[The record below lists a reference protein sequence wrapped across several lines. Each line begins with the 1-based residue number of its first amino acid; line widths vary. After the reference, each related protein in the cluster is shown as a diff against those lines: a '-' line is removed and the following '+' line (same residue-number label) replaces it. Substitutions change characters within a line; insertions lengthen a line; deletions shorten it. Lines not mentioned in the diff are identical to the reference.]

1 MYRIRFIPVFVF
13 IVSSLLAQEK
23 ELSPWENG
31 YLDIHFI
38 STGRGNSTFILM
50 PDGTSLLVDA
60 GDLNR
65 DSERMAPPVPD
76 QSKTPGQ
83 WIADYI
89 HQFHPKGK
97 RAELD
102 YVLITHYHGDH
113 IGSFTLQSE
122 THVRGDY
129 KLAGITEV
137 GSLIP
142 VKKLIDSGDDFRRP
156 EKNSGTGRLNQLKE
170 YRKFIGYQHKA
181 NGLQYEKFRVGS
193 CSQIK
198 MKENSEKY
206 PDYVVKNLFSNG
218 AIAAVSDSTI
228 AIRKFKEGDFP
239 PENDL
244 SSGIRISYGLFDF
257 YTGGDIPG
265 IGHTGTPDTES
276 MESLAAPVIGNVD
289 VATLNHHGNR
299 NSQNEFYVRTLQAR
313 VWIMQ
318 SWTIRHPGEEVLRRI
333 MSPYVYP
340 GERDLFT
347 NFLHPVNKAY
357 LGSRA
362 EDFKSTAGHI
372 VVRVYPDGKNYD
384 VFVLDDQKN
393 ERQVVAR
400 NSYESKY

>member
-1 MYRIRFIPVFVF
+1 MRETLFFLIFFSF
-13 IVSSLLAQEK
+13 FTTLTAQNNQLSGWEK
-23 ELSPWENG
+23 GN
-31 YLDIHFI
+31 LDIHFI

-83 WIADYI
+83 WIANYI

-97 RAELD
+97 KTELD
-102 YVLITHYHGDH
+102 YVLITHYHSDH
-113 IGSFTLQSE
+113 IGSFSPQSE
-122 THVRGDY
+122 THAGGGY
-129 KLAGITEV
+129 KLSGITEV
-137 GSLIP
+137 GSIIP
-142 VKKLIDSGDDFRRP
+142 VKKLIDSGNDFRRP
-156 EKNSGTGRLNQLKE
+156 EQNSETGRLNQLEE
-170 YRKFIGYQHKA
+170 YRKFIGYQEKS
-181 NGLQYEKFRVGS
+181 NGLQYEKFRVGTY
-193 CSQIK
+193 SQIK
-198 MKENSEKY
+198 MKNSPGEFS
-206 PDYVVKNLFSNG
+206 DFVVKNLFSNG
-218 AIAAVSDSTI
+218 VIAAVTDSTI
-228 AIRKFKEGDFP
+228 AIRKFKEGDYP

-299 NSQNEFYVRTLQAR
+299 NSQNEFYVRTLQSR
-313 VWIMQ
+313 IWIMQ
-318 SWTIRHPGEEVLRRI
+318 SWTISHPGEEVLRRT

-340 GERDLFT
+340 GDRDLFA
-347 NFLHPVNKAY
+347 NFLHPVSKAY

-362 EDFKSTAGHI
+362 DGFKSTRGHI
-372 VVRVYPDGKNYD
+372 VVRVYPGGEEYD
-384 VFVLDDQKN
+384 VFILNDQSAD
-393 ERQVVAR
+393 RFVTAR
-400 NSYESKY
+400 YSYKSK